1 MASDLKKVGLI
12 FDTEGNADFVKSL
25 KNVSA
30 SLKENYQDFKKVQA
44 QYDENT
50 SSSQK
55 LVDKMDYL
63 NSAYDLQKN
72 KVRVLREELKH
83 LEESENRD
91 EVAITRKRTSLKAAE
106 TQLIRYDNQIKEV
119 NKQIKSGTA
128 DLKDYAEELSKT
140 GDKLKDA
147 GGKASILSAGVLGA
161 NALASNTAMSLE
173 SASNKYIAA
182 TGTSIEETK
191 RFESILKNIHDN
203 NYGADY
209 SDIADKMAIVKQ
221 QMGEIND
228 TDFQNVIENAYLL
241 EDMFQ
246 IDFNESIRGVS
257 GLIKN
262 MGLDADEAF
271 NFMVAGAQNGLN
283 KSGELADNLAEYTQ
297 LWGQAGFSAK
307 EMFAI
312 LQNGLDSGAYNL
324 DKVNDFVKEFTISLS
339 DGRIKDN
346 LSSFSKETRNAFQ
359 GWEKGKTT
367 AKDVFYSVIMDLE
380 KTENKQKALTL
391 ASNVW
396 SALGEDNAMSIITSL
411 NDVSSKYDDVANKTS
426 EAQDIMYGGT
436 EAKVES
442 MKRSLETKFSSIGET
457 FLSNVLP
464 TIEKMASGVEKLLD
478 WFDSLDVGTKNII
491 ITILLLISAIGPLLI
506 FLGTV
511 AGSVS
516 KIIDSTAKVKESLQ
530 GLSKVTSFLA
540 ANPIVLVI
548 AAVAALVAGLIY
560 LWNTNEDFKN
570 AIISGWEF
578 IKNSFAEF
586 DQFLT
591 NIFSID
597 WSESFGIF
605 GESLNSFSA
614 NVSNFNASIKQFF
627 QGIIDFLKGVFTG
640 DWSLAWQGIQNI
652 FGGIFNGLLS
662 IAKIPLNGI
671 IAMLN
676 IAIDGVNFL
685 IKGLN
690 KIKFDVP
697 DWVPKIGGKEL
708 GFNIK
713 TIGKL
718 SYMATGG
725 TLLNGAAIVAEAGP
739 ELLLQ
744 QGNKT
749 KVIPLSNKTKN
760 TNFDN
765 DDNNDK
771 TVNYNQTVN
780 INNYSRYVGPADAA
794 RQTRNETKK
803 LLWKIKR
810 G

>member
-12 FDTEGNADFVKSL
+12 FDAEGNVDFVKSL

-30 SLKENYQDFKKVQA
+30 SLKENYQDFKNVQA

-72 KVRVLREELKH
+72 KVRVLKEELKH
-83 LEESENRD
+83 LEESENKD
-91 EVAITRKRTSLKAAE
+91 EVAITKKRTSLKAAE

-128 DLKDYAEELSKT
+128 NLKDYAEELSKT
-140 GDKLKDA
+140 GDKLKEA
-147 GGKASILSAGVLGA
+147 GGKASILSAGILGA
-161 NALASNTAMSLE
+161 NTLASSTAMSLE

-191 RFESILKNIHDN
+191 RFENILKNIHDN
-203 NYGADY
+203 NYGSDY

-228 TDFQNVIENAYLL
+228 TDFQNIIENAYLL

-246 IDFNESIRGVS
+246 IDFNEAIRGVS

-262 MGLDADEAF
+262 MGLDVDEAF

-307 EMFAI
+307 EMFGI

-346 LSSFSKETRNAFQ
+346 LASFSKGTRNVFQ
-359 GWEKGKTT
+359 DWEKGKAT
-367 AKDVFYSVIMDLE
+367 AKDVFYSVITDLE

-411 NDVSSKYDDVANKTS
+411 NDVSNKYDDVANKTS
-426 EAQDIMYGGT
+426 KAQDIMYGGT

-464 TIEKMASGVEKLLD
+464 TIGKLFSGIEKLLD
-478 WFDSLDVGTKNII
+478 WFDGLSDGTKNII
-491 ITILLLISAIGPLLI
+491 VSILLLISAVGPLLI
-506 FLGTV
+506 LIGTM
-511 AGSVS
+511 AGSIS
-516 KIIDSTAKVKESLQ
+516 KIISLTSKVKESIQ
-530 GLSKVTSFLA
+530 GISTVTSFLA
-540 ANPIVLVI
+540 ANPIVLII
-548 AAVAALVAGLIY
+548 AALAALTAGLIY

-570 AIISGWEF
+570 AIISGWGF
-578 IKNSFAEF
+578 ITNTFTEF

-597 WSESFGIF
+597 WSNSFGIL
-605 GESLNSFSA
+605 GECLNMFFADLSLFWSA
-614 NVSNFNASIKQFF
+614 TKLIF
-627 QGIIDFLKGVFTG
+627 QGINDFIKGVFTG
-640 DWSLAWQGIQNI
+640 DWALAWQGIQNI
-652 FGGIFNGLLS
+652 FRGIFYGLLT

-676 IAIDGVNFL
+676 VAIDGVNFL

-690 KIKFDVP
+690 KIKFNVP
-697 DWVPKIGGKEL
+697 EWVPKIGGKEL
-708 GFNIK
+708 GFNIN
-713 TIGKL
+713 TIGKIP
-718 SYMATGG
+718 YMASGG

-749 KVIPLSNKTKN
+749 KVVPLNNKSRN
-760 TNFDN
+760 TDYDDEN
-765 DDNNDK
+765 DTNK
-771 TVNYNQTVN
+771 SVNYNQTVN
-780 INNYSRYVGPADAA
+780 INNYSKYVGPADAA

-803 LLWKIKR
+803 LLLRLKR